1 MVGLPLRSLNAKFAM
16 LNLIV
21 AWSRSSMHRC
31 ASVRDPAIEQIVD
44 RYQVMLRP
52 ETSPISPSSTRTFK
66 ERQNVRF
73 GSLGAYSQAIR
84 HNRCGKHLLY
94 EPSTNITNP

>member
-1 MVGLPLRSLNAKFAM
+1 MVELPLRSLNAKFAM
-16 LNLIV
+16 PGLIV
-21 AWSRSSMHRC
+21 ASSRPSVYGC

-44 RYQVMLRP
+44 RYQVVLRP

-84 HNRCGKHLLY
+84 HNR
-94 EPSTNITNP
+94 